1 MYGGV
6 GFLLP
11 TSFMADWQG
20 TSLRLGL
27 LAVSI
32 PATTLV
38 FLAGHRFF
46 SLNTH
51 QAWRSVTFYDASY
64 HALAMTSRALFITAD
79 EKFLNKVA
87 DDPYCQHIRDWK

>member
-1 MYGGV
+1 MSGGV

-20 TSLRLGL
+20 TSLRLDL

-32 PATTLV
+32 PATTRV
-38 FLAGHRFF
+38 FLAVHRFF

-51 QAWRSVTFYDASY
+51 QAWRSKQVLRKLTEE
-64 HALAMTSRALFITAD
+64 LFEINIAIFKGKST
-79 EKFLNKVA
+79 L
-87 DDPYCQHIRDWK
+87 